1 MGSRGAIRVARV
13 IMLRARHQPD
23 KRLFQLCVFLGPA
36 MRAFGDLGLGQGG
49 EGGRVGTREM
59 EHRAEAG
66 DLANGR
72 VIAQAGL
79 QRGDPCALNP
89 PCRQPDPRGD
99 LAGGAV
105 DQFFCHRRYRR

>member
-1 MGSRGAIRVARV
+1 MGRRGAIRVARV
-13 IMLRARHQPD
+13 IILRARHQPD
-23 KRLFQLCVFLGPA
+23 ERLFQLGVFLGPA

-79 QRGDPCALNP
+79 PTSFMQPSNRSCVPRASLYLWSHALP
-89 PCRQPDPRGD
+89 
-99 LAGGAV
+99 
-105 DQFFCHRRYRR
+105 